1 RKENI
6 MPKEYGF
13 LVNGKWLQGAK
24 KREIKSPYNDEVVGI
39 INIPALNE
47 AKEAIDSAEKAFEKF
62 KEAPSY
68 ERRDVLRRIAE
79 GIEKRKEEFA
89 KALVEEGGKPLK
101 TARVEVGRA
110 ITTFTVGAEEA
121 SRFAGGEV
129 IPIDVIPGSE
139 ERFGMVRRFP
149 LGIVMG
155 ISPFN
160 FPLNLV
166 AHKVAPAI
174 ASGNVMILKPA
185 SQTPLSALTLGEVV
199 TEAGLLPGG
208 LNIIPLPGSQIEPVI
223 EDERIRKISFTGS
236 DEIGWGLMSK
246 FAKKKVTLELG
257 GNAATVIDQDPPD
270 IDFAASR
277 NAWGAFY
284 QAGQSCIS
292 VQRIYAH
299 EKIFDKFLDKFI
311 SATKA
316 LKVGDPM
323 LEDTDVGPVIDNDSA
338 DRIMKWIEEAL
349 DSGARLLTGG
359 NRDGR
364 LIEPTTLTNVPPT
377 CNVSC
382 NEVFGPVVHIER
394 YKDFDE
400 VLKWVNDTRYGLQ
413 AAVFT
418 KDVKKAFKAYNA
430 LNVGGVIVNDYPSF
444 RVENMPYG
452 GVKDSGVGREGLK
465 YAIEEMTELKLMVV
479 NLKN

>member
-1 RKENI
+1 
-6 MPKEYGF
+6 MAKEYGF
-13 LVNGKWLQGAK
+13 LVNGKWLRGEK
-24 KREIKSPYNDEVVGI
+24 KREIKSPHNDEVVGV
-39 INIPALNE
+39 INIPSLKE
-47 AKEAIDSAEKAFEKF
+47 AGEAIDGAEKAFEKF
-62 KEAPSY
+62 KESPSY

-89 KALVEEGGKPLK
+89 RILVEEGGKPLK
-101 TARVEVGRA
+101 TARVEVSRA
-110 ITTFTVGAEEA
+110 ITTFTVGSEEA
-121 SRFAGGEV
+121 SRFGGGEV
-129 IPIDVIPGSE
+129 IPIDIFPGSE
-139 ERFGMVRRFP
+139 ERFGAVRRFP

-199 TEAGLLPGG
+199 TEAGLLPGA

-270 IDFAASR
+270 LDFAASR